1 MLILTDS
8 VTISLV
14 GAAATVLVSI
24 INAVFSFLGNQRGK
38 RNEDH
43 LVATK
48 EAVQTLQVQTNGMQ
62 ENLLRVTG
70 ESERAK
76 GNLAGHAEA
85 EAAMEAETVKCQY
98 KAVDNTCNY
107 PGPSKA

>member
-1 MLILTDS
+1 MLTDS

-14 GAAATVLVSI
+14 GAGATVLVSI
-24 INAVFSFLGNQRGK
+24 INAVFAFLGNRRSK
-38 RNEDH
+38 RNEGH

-48 EAVQTLQVQTNGMQ
+48 EAVQTLQIQTDGMQ

-85 EAAMEAETVKCQY
+85 YAEAAVEAETLKCQY
-98 KAVDNTCNY
+98 KADDNTCNY